1 MSKCCYFIIDY
12 GSHQTSCCTDGATVD
27 SGSFGEIK
35 NCLDNTNKDINNL
48 ILKTNKSKT
57 PFTRE
62 LSFIDKTQR
71 IANPSSYAKMYKVKN
86 QNDNSEH
93 IQHIIAME
101 KMDKVLDKL
110 LYSDISISNVNLCAN
125 KLIKTVKSFHRETQ
139 FSHNDIKPSNI
150 GATSDVNTI
159 KLIDLGST
167 IHSEE
172 DANKDDSAVGT
183 TILYRPCVD
192 LEKYDHEFNKCAD
205 LWAVGC
211 VLFEIVAISNNPKA
225 TNHYLFDMTGINPMM
240 LLNLIELDDL
250 KYILGVNPYNQC
262 ETPKTPLY
270 NHRLAKYKEYLNE
283 KKKLFNRHSFGTRIL
298 NLMKPVL
305 VLEKKHKMNDRVG
318 SSNANANMN
327 VNALYNIA
335 VPNNSNTCTD
345 NDNINIAK
353 TTRPKNTTESRYGET
368 SINKQVDTVIRSLI
382 KDLADTSTTG
392 GNKKAKSKR
401 PMTLEE
407 RRKYEQKMRIDANIM
422 NAVAGEFRRN
432 HKIQQLLHSSEN
444 VRKPNQKS
452 KTLKSPEKQKKI

>member
-1 MSKCCYFIIDY
+1 MSEESCYTLIDY
-12 GSHQTSCCTDGATVD
+12 GDLQNSSCCTDSGKPRD

-35 NCLDNTNKDINNL
+35 NCNNNNSL
-48 ILKTNKSKT
+48 ILKTSKSKT

-62 LSFIDKTQR
+62 LDFINKTKMVKDF
-71 IANPSSYAKMYKVKN
+71 SSYAKMYKVKA
-86 QNDNSEH
+86 QGAELD
-93 IQHIIAME
+93 HIIAME
-101 KMDKVLDKL
+101 KMDKVLDQL
-110 LYSDISISNVNLCAN
+110 LYSEPSISNLKLCAN
-125 KLIKTVKSFHRETQ
+125 KLINTVKSFHTNTN

-150 GATSDVNTI
+150 GATSDVKEI

-167 IHSEE
+167 IHAEE
-172 DANKDDSAVGT
+172 DANKDDSVVGT

-192 LEKYDHEFNKCAD
+192 LNKYDHEFNKCAD

-240 LLNLIELDDL
+240 LLNLIKLDDL
-250 KYILGVNPYNQC
+250 KYILGVNPYNFNQ
-262 ETPKTPLY
+262 EKTPATPLY
-270 NHRLAKYKEYLNE
+270 THRLAKYKDYLNE
-283 KKKLFNRHSFGTRIL
+283 KRNLFKGHSLGTKIL

-305 VLEKKHKMNDRVG
+305 VLEKKQETNDRVG
-318 SSNANANMN
+318 SSNANVN
-327 VNALYNIA
+327 VKALYNTA
-335 VPNNSNTCTD
+335 VLEDHNNSNNCTD

-353 TTRPKNTTESRYGET
+353 TTRPKNTTESRFGKT
-368 SINKQVDTVIRSLI
+368 SINKQVDTVIRGLI
-382 KDLADTSTTG
+382 KDLAETSTTG

-452 KTLKSPEKQKKI
+452 KTPKSVDKKKNK